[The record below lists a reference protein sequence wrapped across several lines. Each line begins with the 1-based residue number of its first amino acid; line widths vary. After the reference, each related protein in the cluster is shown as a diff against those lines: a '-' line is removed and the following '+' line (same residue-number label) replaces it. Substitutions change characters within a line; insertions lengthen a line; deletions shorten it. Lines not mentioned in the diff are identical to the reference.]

1 MYHNGVMTMV
11 KMEITLRT
19 DIFKKAKLK
28 VDKQKTLV
36 WKEGRKEGRKE
47 VFTIYLFYLA
57 SFFLFMKQEDVV
69 NKAM

>member
-1 MYHNGVMTMV
+1 MV

-19 DIFKKAKLK
+19 DIFEKAKLK

-36 WKEGRKEGRKE
+36 WKEGRKE

-57 SFFLFMKQEDVV
+57 NFFLFMKQEDVV